1 MNRRQTSKR
10 RTMQR
15 HRKKSV
21 GGVVATAVILLLWAP
36 PASAHV
42 TISPLSVPQGS
53 GDVVLGFRVPNEST
67 TASVTAFR
75 IQVPTDHPIAV
86 LSPEAVTGW
95 TVTEHQVT
103 LVKPVTTDD
112 GTFTSVVSEVDWT
125 GGTVPIG
132 QFAVFNLL
140 AQGIPSSVHSLVFKA
155 VQQYSDGTTVSW
167 IQLPDRAVPNP
178 AHPAPVLTLTS
189 PGSSVP
195 SAGPVVASTGG
206 GATVTSTTSN
216 SGLVIV
222 SLIVSGFA
230 LLAAILAVWLSRP
243 KLVIGESRPSDDSTV
258 EPTHLVD

>member
-1 MNRRQTSKR
+1 MP
-10 RTMQR
+10 R
-15 HRKKSV
+15 HRKRSV
-21 GGVVATAVILLLWAP
+21 AGALAAAVILLVWAP

-42 TISPLSVPQGS
+42 TISPSSVPQGS
-53 GDVVLGFRVPNEST
+53 GDVVLGFRLPNEST
-67 TASVTAFR
+67 TAPVTALR

-95 TVTEHQVT
+95 TVTEQQVT
-103 LVKPVTTDD
+103 LAKPVTTDD

-125 GGTVPIG
+125 GGTIPVG

-140 AQGIPSSVHSLVFKA
+140 AQGIPSNVHSLVFKA
-155 VQQYSDGTTVSW
+155 VQQYGDGTTVSW

-189 PGSSVP
+189 PGSSPGSGP

-206 GATVTSTTSN
+206 AATVTSTTSD
-216 SGLVIV
+216 SGLTIV

-243 KLVIGESRPSDDSTV
+243 RLVIGDSV
-258 EPTHLVD
+258 RSGDPAEEPADLAE